1 MTSFIGRAGAFT
13 GVAMA
18 TRAVRTRADAR
29 IARCAGRADAASRGR
44 AAAATRKMMMMKR
57 MDYNSSSSSSCVSV
71 STTTTTTT
79 TRATSGDASSSSLS
93 PSDLDR
99 PAFPVR
105 SEGEPSSSNRDA
117 PSSSSSSSPP
127 PLTPPNASQRRVIDQ
142 MITLRTRLNERVHQA
157 NAYSKFLEKQLAK
170 RDEELNEARRA
181 LSRAALESETLRVA
195 ASDLRRQNLPPTDA
209 LVARLDRM
217 SRACRRD
224 ADLADAGCL
233 REVPVTWRGNASDVR
248 LMGDFDDWT
257 RGFHLSPEW
266 NDRGD
271 GVGDV
276 FSCVCALPPGTYQVK
291 FLVDDQWR
299 TTDDWPTVGEGFER
313 NMVLRVE

>member
-1 MTSFIGRAGAFT
+1 MTSFNGRVDART
-13 GVAMA
+13 EVAMA
-18 TRAVRTRADAR
+18 TRAVRSCADAR
-29 IARCAGRADAASRGR
+29 VAPVAGRAFAASRGR
-44 AAAATRKMMMMKR
+44 GAGTRKMMMKR
-57 MDYNSSSSSSCVSV
+57 MDYNSTSTCVSV
-71 STTTTTTT
+71 STT
-79 TRATSGDASSSSLS
+79 TRATSGDASPSSSS
-93 PSDLDR
+93 SSDLDR

-105 SEGEPSSSNRDA
+105 SEGEPSSSSNGD
-117 PSSSSSSSPP
+117 SSSSSSP
-127 PLTPPNASQRRVIDQ
+127 LTPPTASQRRVIDQ
-142 MITLRTRLNERVHQA
+142 MITLRTRLNERVHKA

-224 ADLADAGCL
+224 ADLADAGCS

-276 FSCVCALPPGTYQVK
+276 FSCVCVLPPGTYQVK

-313 NMVLRVE
+313 NMVLRVD

>member
-1 MTSFIGRAGAFT
+1 MTSFNGRVDART
-13 GVAMA
+13 EVAMA
-18 TRAVRTRADAR
+18 TRAVRSCADAR
-29 IARCAGRADAASRGR
+29 VARDAGRAFAASRGR
-44 AAAATRKMMMMKR
+44 GAGTRKMMMKR
-57 MDYNSSSSSSCVSV
+57 MDYNSSSTCVSV
-71 STTTTTTT
+71 STT
-79 TRATSGDASSSSLS
+79 TRATSGDASPSSSS
-93 PSDLDR
+93 SSDLDR

-105 SEGEPSSSNRDA
+105 SEGEPSSSNGD
-117 PSSSSSSSPP
+117 SSSSSSSP
-127 PLTPPNASQRRVIDQ
+127 LTPPTASQRRVIDQ
-142 MITLRTRLNERVHQA
+142 MITLRTRLNERVHKA

-224 ADLADAGCL
+224 ADLADAGCS

-276 FSCVCALPPGTYQVK
+276 FSCVCVLPPGTYQVK

-313 NMVLRVE
+313 NMVLRVD

>member
-1 MTSFIGRAGAFT
+1 MTSFIGRVNAWT
-13 GVAMA
+13 TVAMA
-18 TRAVRTRADAR
+18 TRTVRTCANAR
-29 IARCAGRADAASRGR
+29 VARCVGRAGAASRGR
-44 AAAATRKMMMMKR
+44 AAATRKMMMMKR
-57 MDYNSSSSSSCVSV
+57 MDYYNASCVSV
-71 STTTTTTT
+71 SVSTTTT
-79 TRATSGDASSSSLS
+79 TRATSGDASSSSS
-93 PSDLDR
+93 SDLDR

-105 SEGEPSSSNRDA
+105 SEGEPSSSNRDSSA
-117 PSSSSSSSPP
+117 PSSSTSPP

-142 MITLRTRLNERVHQA
+142 MITLRTRLNERVHKA

-195 ASDLRRQNLPPTDA
+195 ASDLQRQQRPPTDA

-224 ADLADAGCL
+224 ADLADAGCS

-276 FSCVCALPPGTYQVK
+276 FSCVCVLPPGTYQVK

-299 TTDDWPTVGEGFER
+299 TTDDWETVGEGFER
-313 NMVLRVE
+313 NMLLRVE